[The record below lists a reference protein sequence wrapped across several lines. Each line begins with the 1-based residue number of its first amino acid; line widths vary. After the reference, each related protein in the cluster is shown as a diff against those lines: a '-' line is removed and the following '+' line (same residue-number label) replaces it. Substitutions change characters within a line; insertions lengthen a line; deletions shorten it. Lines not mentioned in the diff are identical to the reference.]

1 MDNIFHKS
9 LRALLE
15 YSNAHYN
22 DNTFLSFIGGEGYTY
37 GQFYVKA
44 CGTARLL
51 FQYGMRQGSLVG
63 LLSQN
68 MPNWGV
74 AYFATAAFGM
84 ITVPMLPDFSESEIK
99 HILKHSETKE
109 SHGQT

>member
-44 CGTARLL
+44 CGT
-51 FQYGMRQGSLVG
+51 GSFFNTGCVRAV
-63 LLSQN
+63 
-68 MPNWGV
+68 W
-74 AYFATAAFGM
+74 
-84 ITVPMLPDFSESEIK
+84 
-99 HILKHSETKE
+99 
-109 SHGQT
+109 